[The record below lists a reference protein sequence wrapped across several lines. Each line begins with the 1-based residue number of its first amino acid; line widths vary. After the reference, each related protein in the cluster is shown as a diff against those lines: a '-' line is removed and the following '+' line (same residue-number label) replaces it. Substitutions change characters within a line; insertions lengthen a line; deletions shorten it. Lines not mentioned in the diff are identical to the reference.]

1 MKNTLQII
9 LIFVS
14 LLIFISSCTTEKRL
28 YMPGFHVEWKNSQT
42 SKDKITL
49 AKNANS
55 STKEKVIEENNS
67 YSKVQNYDSLLLTA
81 NNSSDI
87 VILNK
92 KSSSNT
98 TFDNITNKSL
108 KSFEEKQA
116 LQKRKV
122 NTKYK
127 NTAERKDITIDDRT
141 IGLLAI
147 IGFLLALLGIGLLLL
162 QVTPVVSI
170 ILSAA
175 AVVLSLT
182 SKHKMSLS
190 HNEIKGK
197 GFAIFGIILGWI
209 GLGAAFFYL
218 LFLSL

>member
-1 MKNTLQII
+1 MKNTIQII

-28 YMPGFHVEWKNSQT
+28 YMPGFHVEWKKSQT
-42 SKDKITL
+42 SKERITL
-49 AKNANS
+49 ANNVNS
-55 STKEKVIEENNS
+55 FTKEKVMEENNS
-67 YSKVQNYDSLLLTA
+67 YSKVQNYDSTLLA
-81 NNSSDI
+81 DNINSNMI
-87 VILNK
+87 VSND
-92 KSSSNT
+92 KSTSYT
-98 TFDNITNKSL
+98 TFDNVTNKSL
-108 KSFEEKQA
+108 KAIEEKQV
-116 LQKRKV
+116 LQKSKV